1 MSINPSSSADDSA
14 NPPSLEV
21 ADGDHQ
27 AELKPTLGWFSAS
40 AIVAGSMVGSGIFI
54 VSADISRTLGTGGL
68 LIAVWIFAGILT
80 LLGATSY
87 SKLAGY
93 MPRAGGQYVFLKE
106 AWGEIPGFLYGWALL
121 TVIQTGFLAAVA
133 VAFTKFLGVLV
144 PVISQDPLVP
154 GLFVTRQNALAVGV
168 LLMLTLYNCTGIKN
182 GAILQNIFTSLKV
195 LSLLLLI
202 TVGLMF
208 GQHLWSGEIDWSLKL
223 PMEQAMKGDLLT
235 LFAFASVGALFS
247 ADAWNYVTFIGGEVK
262 EPRKNLPIA
271 LIGGTTVVVLL
282 YLVANFGYL
291 NLLTLAQIQGAPEDR
306 VATVA
311 MDTVFPGAGVMLM
324 ASIILISTFGCLNG
338 MLLSGARVF
347 YAMAK
352 DGLLFKKFAE
362 VHPKTH
368 SPNFSMWAQFVW
380 ASLLALSGTYGKL
393 LDYIVFTSLV
403 FYIVTMWGLL
413 RLANKVPAEVNM
425 KKWTDYAIPIL
436 YIAGA
441 FYIAF
446 FLLFGDLFVAS
457 YATVA
462 AFFEALQH
470 GNMSALQAAWPAF
483 KDTKFF
489 TSIAGLGL
497 TALGLPVYWLWKK
510 AKCRTVLN

>member
-1 MSINPSSSADDSA
+1 MSSNLSPSADDPA
-14 NPPSLEV
+14 GKASLHVE
-21 ADGDHQ
+21 DSGEGQ
-27 AELKPTLGWFSAS
+27 ELKPTLGWFSATT
-40 AIVAGSMVGSGIFI
+40 IVAGSMVGSGIFI
-54 VSADISRTLGTGGL
+54 VSADIARTMGTSGL

-87 SKLAGY
+87 GKLAAY
-93 MPRAGGQYVFLKE
+93 MPKAGGQYVFLKE

-133 VAFTKFLGVLV
+133 VAFTKFLGVLF
-144 PVISQDPLVP
+144 PAITAEPLIPKTAISLQS
-154 GLFVTRQNALAVGV
+154 LFAVMV
-168 LLMLTLYNCTGIKN
+168 LLGLTLYNCTGIKN

-195 LSLLLLI
+195 LALILLVV
-202 TVGLMF
+202 VGLAF
-208 GQHLWSGEIDWSLKL
+208 GGHLWTAGAVNWSLEM
-223 PMEQAMKGDLLT
+223 PRAQAANGDLLT

-262 EPRKNLPIA
+262 EPRKNLPKA
-271 LIGGTTVVVLL
+271 LILGTSVVVLL
-282 YLVANFGYL
+282 YLVANFAYL
-291 NLLTLAQIQGAPEDR
+291 NLLTLPEIQNAPQDR

-311 MDTVFPGAGVMLM
+311 MDKVFPGMGVALM

-352 DGLLFKKFAE
+352 DGLLFRKFAE

-368 SPNFSMWAQFVW
+368 SPNFSMWVQFVW

-413 RLANKVPAEVNM
+413 RLASRIPDEVHM
-425 KKWTDYAIPIL
+425 KKWTDYAVPIA

-446 FLLFGDLFVAS
+446 FLLFGDFFLPGFEKKF
-457 YATVA
+457 ATD
-462 AFFEALQH
+462 FY
-470 GNMSALQAAWPAF
+470 N
-483 KDTKFF
+483 TKFF
-489 TSIAGLGL
+489 TSLAGLVL
-497 TALGLPVYWLWKK
+497 TAIGLPVYYAWKK
-510 AKCRTVLN
+510 RKPQYSS